1 MVDLLSNT
9 VGALVFIMIFTVMA
23 ASGVVVLKRLPL
35 EHLSSAEPANF
46 LCEKDRI
53 YPLDNEAL
61 ASKLSKRWG
70 RPTSIF
76 DIYSWIA
83 RYDGIEVEDD
93 HFIARGESSVGYST
107 YTITTLYTPKPDGGY
122 SRDEIQNLNSAFRQ
136 RLAVLNPK
144 TKFVHFIVRPDG
156 IDSFFLARKIAAD
169 ERGKSPLMNCV
180 WAPVGCRW
188 IQINRCGF
196 PVEDGL
202 RLNSDLN
209 TRGKPCG
216 TA

>member
-1 MVDLLSNT
+1 MRRRRKHPEVVQPSLVPMVDLLSNT

-35 EHLSSAEPANF
+35 EHSTSAEPANF

-53 YPLDNEAL
+53 LPLDNEGL
-61 ASKLSKRWG
+61 NLKLRKKWG

-93 HFIARGESSVGYST
+93 HFIARGESSVTYST
-107 YTITTLYTPKPDGGY
+107 YSVSILFTPKPDGGY
-122 SRDEIQNLNSAFRQ
+122 AKTEIQNLDSLFRQ
-136 RLAVLNPK
+136 RLAALNGK
-144 TKFVHFIVRPDG
+144 SQFVHFFVRPDG

-169 ERGKSPLMNCV
+169 EMGLGTGWMPLDSSQ
-180 WAPVGCRW
+180 P
-188 IQINRCGF
+188 
-196 PVEDGL
+196 L
-202 RLNSDLN
+202 RFVSKGRAA
-209 TRGKPCG
+209 TEQ
-216 TA
+216 

>member
-1 MVDLLSNT
+1 MKRRRKPSDVVQPSLVPMVDLLSNT

-53 YPLDNEAL
+53 YPLDNEEL

-83 RYDGIEVEDD
+83 RYDGIEVEDE

-122 SRDEIQNLNSAFRQ
+122 SRDEIQSLNSAFRQ
-136 RLAVLNPK
+136 RLALVNPK
-144 TKFVHFIVRPDG
+144 TKFVHFFVRPDG
-156 IDSFFLARKIAAD
+156 LDSFFIARKIAAD
-169 ERGKSPLMNCV
+169 ELGLGTGWMPLDTSQPLRFSSRGR
-180 WAPVGCRW
+180 AATE
-188 IQINRCGF
+188 Q
-196 PVEDGL
+196 
-202 RLNSDLN
+202 
-209 TRGKPCG
+209 
-216 TA
+216 

>member
-1 MVDLLSNT
+1 MRRRRKQPEVVQPSLVPMVDLLSNT

-35 EHLSSAEPANF
+35 EHSTSAEPANF

-53 YPLDNEAL
+53 LPLDNESL
-61 ASKLSKRWG
+61 SLKLRKKWG

-93 HFIARGESSVGYST
+93 HFIARGESRVTYST
-107 YTITTLYTPKPDGGY
+107 YSFSTLFTPKPDGGY
-122 SRDEIQNLNSAFRQ
+122 PKTKIQNPDSPFRQ
-136 RLAVLNPK
+136 RLAALNRK
-144 TKFVHFIVRPDG
+144 SQFVHFFVRPDG

-169 ERGKSPLMNCV
+169 EMGLGTGWMPMDTDQPLRFV
-180 WAPVGCRW
+180 SKGRSATE
-188 IQINRCGF
+188 Q
-196 PVEDGL
+196 
-202 RLNSDLN
+202 
-209 TRGKPCG
+209 
-216 TA
+216 